1 MDFLVQKSV
10 FEKANNRIMASLI
23 FYDILYYN
31 NVVKS
36 IKFNFFPHDQL
47 FTVFLRIL
55 RLTGKFVCH
64 YITNLHQLSLLLPFS
79 SYIGFCLL
87 RMPKKGPLRRSASL
101 GLIIITHLAH
111 LYVWLWNCRFSFG
124 ILNNLLDS
132 KWGLLCPPY
141 RYSAFFVDFHQPLVV
156 C

>member
-23 FYDILYYN
+23 FYDVLYYN

-64 YITNLHQLSLLLPFS
+64 YITNLNQLSLLLPFS

-101 GLIIITHLAH
+101 CLIIITHLAH
-111 LYVWLWNCRFSFG
+111 LYV
-124 ILNNLLDS
+124 
-132 KWGLLCPPY
+132 
-141 RYSAFFVDFHQPLVV
+141 
-156 C
+156 